1 MKSKQWWGLITGGL
15 LLAPILGSIIF
26 SQTTAKSNETNN
38 SVLSTNICTN
48 INNWQKPSLD
58 QQIKVLSENQRYGT
72 EINEPSLKNLFDELW
87 NNQVFVFT
95 EYGLSARIEPIYLS
109 GTWTVI
115 DNIWDCYT
123 EDSIK
128 KINSG
133 KQGEVWLLGLKFVNL
148 EWKDQ
153 QYYLTVENDKN
164 SFQMIQ
170 FARQENQP
178 SLPFNVV
185 NTQGKNLTYLN
196 LNLPEE

>member
-1 MKSKQWWGLITGGL
+1 MKSKQWWGLISCGL
-15 LLAPILGSIIF
+15 LLAPILGNIIF
-26 SQTTAKSNETNN
+26 STTIAKSNETN
-38 SVLSTNICTN
+38 SSILSINICTN
-48 INNWQKPSLD
+48 INNWEKPSLD
-58 QQIKVLSENQRYGT
+58 QQIQTLSENERYGK
-72 EINEPSLKNLFDELW
+72 EINEPPLKNLFDELW

-115 DNIWDCYT
+115 DDIWDCYT
-123 EDSIK
+123 EDTVT

-153 QYYLTVENDKN
+153 QYYLTVESNNN

-170 FARQENQP
+170 FTRQEKQP
-178 SLPFNVV
+178 SLPLNIV

-196 LNLPEE
+196 LDLPKE